1 MDKYQDKIKN
11 MKEEIRGHIGD
22 NEDL

>member
-1 MDKYQDKIKN
+1 MDEYQDKIKN
-11 MKEEIRGHIGD
+11 MKKEIRGHIGD